1 MAFET
6 FYSYTEYLP
15 PCHKYLIGSLRIKRG
30 FSPEMILKVETPE
43 CWGHNFHV
51 TVVGTGH
58 VPQIKNS
65 PKVSS
70 RPDHYLL
77 LAISPRETSKNEQQA
92 KLPKMMDVKLTA
104 NSYRKF
110 QLKMTNIIS
119 WNSFYSNTLPP
130 SSKNSRFQNETKCKP
145 LLWKWVLLKWEKKKI
160 HINNSNNNNYYYYY
174 NYYYY

>member
-1 MAFET
+1 
-6 FYSYTEYLP
+6 
-15 PCHKYLIGSLRIKRG
+15 
-30 FSPEMILKVETPE
+30 MILEVETPE

-130 SSKNSRFQNETKCKP
+130 LTLAFKTRLSANLCCENEFY
-145 LLWKWVLLKWEKKKI
+145 LNEKRKKFI
-160 HINNSNNNNYYYYY
+160 SIIVIIIIIIIIIIMIIIINIK
-174 NYYYY
+174 